1 VACSNGRVALKHDE
15 DRQLFSESAGTCL
28 LCCTALFASTPG
40 RSVPIAERA
49 HIIAHSDDGPRPDA
63 TIATIDRDAP
73 GNIVLLCPTCHTK
86 ADKAPEAYPAETLRR
101 LKERR
106 RHAVALLGSAPDY
119 SSRQDARTAVAALLT
134 RARVAF
140 ETHGPSPGDG
150 ALPTVE
156 AAARWS
162 EVVLDTIVPAH
173 ELVVAIV
180 ANNPNLAQQRDV
192 EAAECLRLHAV
203 DLRNKHAGL
212 PLTAPA
218 MRFPVEANELFA
230 EEEG

>member
-1 VACSNGRVALKHDE
+1 VACNNGRIRLKDDE

-28 LCCTALFASTPG
+28 LCCTALFAKTTG

-49 HIIAHSDDGPRPDA
+49 HIIAHSDDGPRPDTKVA
-63 TIATIDRDAP
+63 TAARDAP

-86 ADKAPEAYPAETLRR
+86 ADKAPEEYPAETLLR

-106 RHAVALLGSAPDY
+106 RHAVALLGGAPEY
-119 SSRQDARTAVAALLT
+119 SSRQDAQTAVASLLAQ
-134 RARVAF
+134 ARVAF
-140 ETHGPSPGDG
+140 ETYGPSPDDG
-150 ALPTVE
+150 GLPTVE

-162 EVVLDTIVPAH
+162 EAVLETIVPAH

-180 ANNPNLAQQRDV
+180 ENNHDLAQRRDV
-192 EAAECLRLHAV
+192 EAAERLRLHAV

-212 PLTAPA
+212 PLIGPA
-218 MRFPVEANELFA
+218 MRFPVEANALFA
-230 EEEG
+230 EEEK